1 MNNYY
6 ALFMAG
12 GSGTRRWPL
21 CRQNHPKQA
30 LTLAGEHTMFLGHL
44 AWWRESP
51 VMGENCLVGSGSERH
66 HGIGHQHRQILLNLM
81 IISRVWI
88 RIKIDPYRDL
98 ILLVFEI
105 QSDKIKINRTN
116 GRMRELIS
124 FIFSKAA
131 ILEEVCMP
139 RPIWK
144 GHIGFGL
151 VNIPV
156 TLFSAE
162 VKTDLDFTMLDS
174 RDKAR
179 IRYQRVNDITGEE
192 VPWDQI
198 VKGYEFDEGQ
208 YVVLEDEDF
217 EKARPEA
224 SEMIEVASFVKRDA
238 IEDIFFDKPY
248 ILVPRAKGEKSY
260 VLMRD
265 TLKSQGLV
273 GIASVVIRTREY
285 LSALLPKGDTLYLI
299 LMRFAQE
306 LRDPDEFEIPH
317 KSAKE
322 YKITE
327 KEKKLANQL
336 VDAMTEEWDPSA
348 HHDEYR
354 EALLKWINKRVE
366 AGELESSPS
375 AGEPEGK
382 VETTEPIDI
391 SELLQRSVKSM
402 SA

>member
-1 MNNYY
+1 
-6 ALFMAG
+6 MA
-12 GSGTRRWPL
+12 
-21 CRQNHPKQA
+21 
-30 LTLAGEHTMFLGHL
+30 
-44 AWWRESP
+44 
-51 VMGENCLVGSGSERH
+51 
-66 HGIGHQHRQILLNLM
+66 
-81 IISRVWI
+81 
-88 RIKIDPYRDL
+88 
-98 ILLVFEI
+98 
-105 QSDKIKINRTN
+105 
-116 GRMRELIS
+116 
-124 FIFSKAA
+124 
-131 ILEEVCMP
+131 

-162 VKTDLDFTMLDS
+162 VKTDLNFHMLDS

-179 IRYQRVNDITGEE
+179 IRFQRVNDITGEE

-198 VKGYEFDEGQ
+198 VNGYEFDEGQ
-208 YVVLEDEDF
+208 YVVMADEDF

-224 SEMIEVASFVKRDA
+224 SKIIEVASFVKRDA

-248 ILVPRAKGEKSY
+248 ILVPRAQGEKSY

-265 TLKSQGLV
+265 TLEATGLV
-273 GIASVVIRTREY
+273 GIATVVIRTREY

-327 KEKKLANQL
+327 KEKKLAKQL

-354 EALLKWINKRVE
+354 EALLKWINKRVK

-375 AGEPEGK
+375 ADEPEGK
-382 VETTEPIDI
+382 FETTEPIDI
-391 SELLQRSVKSM
+391 SELLQRSVESV

>member
-1 MNNYY
+1 
-6 ALFMAG
+6 
-12 GSGTRRWPL
+12 
-21 CRQNHPKQA
+21 
-30 LTLAGEHTMFLGHL
+30 
-44 AWWRESP
+44 
-51 VMGENCLVGSGSERH
+51 
-66 HGIGHQHRQILLNLM
+66 
-81 IISRVWI
+81 
-88 RIKIDPYRDL
+88 
-98 ILLVFEI
+98 
-105 QSDKIKINRTN
+105 
-116 GRMRELIS
+116 
-124 FIFSKAA
+124 
-131 ILEEVCMP
+131 MP

-162 VKTDLDFTMLDS
+162 VKTDLDFNMLDS

-179 IRYQRVNDITGEE
+179 IRFQRVNDITGEE

-198 VKGYEFDEGQ
+198 VKGYEFEEGK
-208 YVVLEDEDF
+208 YVILEDEDF
-217 EKARPEA
+217 KKARPEA
-224 SEMIEVASFVKRDA
+224 SEMVEVTSFVKRDA

-265 TLKSQGLV
+265 TLKAQGLV
-273 GIASVVIRTREY
+273 GIATVVIRTREY

-299 LMRFAQE
+299 LMRFAEE

-317 KSAKE
+317 KSDKE
-322 YKITE
+322 YEITE
-327 KEKKLANQL
+327 KEKKLAKQL

-354 EALLKWINKRVE
+354 EALLKWINKRVK

-375 AGEPEGK
+375 AGEREGK

-391 SELLQRSVKSM
+391 SELLQRSVKSVN
-402 SA
+402 A